1 MTALA
6 VDVRKA
12 GYYVSCRRVER
23 TRFRLWHFP
32 QYSYLCGMK
41 ALSAYRPALFLLAA
55 LVLLSAASC
64 SDRSARIVTA
74 LSAADSLMLTDPR
87 AALDILNRLDST
99 VIRKMGSRDKAFY
112 TLLRTEAK
120 YKCWLPVAEDTAIF
134 EAVKYYKKRGS
145 KSMYARAL
153 MISGA
158 ALQEIGRPVMALEAY
173 KNVEPLLEVSGE
185 YEQTGLL
192 HTRVGELYQST
203 FVDTDHA
210 VERYRRAIECFE
222 KGQVSRRLAPAYL
235 TLARVLLPYRDS
247 VLSWNDAYIKG
258 MEYARETDNLSCII
272 EGMNQKARYLQLIEK
287 DYSGAKRVSLRVLRN
302 YSVNNSYNY
311 YSDFLSIISNSY
323 AELNM
328 LDSAK
333 IYADRIPVEDAVS
346 RMVKYKLYAD
356 IAEKSKDWKLSNQY
370 FKRFYAIKDNLKNE
384 GDTSFLSEREYNIE
398 LRNLQ
403 LLHDN
408 ERYRLKTIIYMSVAF
423 IAIAGIFVAIIIF
436 RLREIRTQAR
446 RTLSKMSAVGMTIP
460 DTDMNTQ
467 MDVDIL
473 FRYIDKIIERQGSN
487 ESFLAWIKEHI
498 LLLNKILGSYYVY
511 NGNNSLSNSLSRL
524 FDECFEK
531 KNARRMMAETVEIL
545 YPGFLDH
552 LRNRYTKLTD
562 TDLYYISMMICG
574 FSSNAQQVLTG
585 NKIETIYVARSKA
598 GAKMGSNITLSK
610 ILINELHEYLNFT
623 N

>member
-1 MTALA
+1 
-6 VDVRKA
+6 
-12 GYYVSCRRVER
+12 
-23 TRFRLWHFP
+23 
-32 QYSYLCGMK
+32 MK
-41 ALSAYRPALFLLAA
+41 ALSAYRPAPFLLAA
-55 LVLLSAASC
+55 LILLSAASC
-64 SDRSARIVTA
+64 GDRSGRVTSA
-74 LSAADSLMLTDPR
+74 LSAADSLMMVQPQ
-87 AALDILNRLDST
+87 AALDTLNGLDST
-99 VIRKMGSRDKAFY
+99 EVRKMGSRDKAFY

-134 EAVKYYKKRGS
+134 EAVKYYKKRGP

-153 MISGA
+153 IVYGA
-158 ALQEIGRPVMALEAY
+158 ALQESGRPVMALEAY
-173 KNVEPLLEVSGE
+173 KTVEPILEAAGD

-192 HTRVGELYQST
+192 HTRVGELYQSR
-203 FVDTDHA
+203 FVDTDHT

-222 KGQVSRRLAPAYL
+222 KGQVTRRLAPAYL

-247 VLSWNDAYIKG
+247 VCSWNDAYVKG
-258 MEYARETDNLSCII
+258 MEYARETDNVSCII
-272 EGMNQKARYLQLIEK
+272 EGMNQKARYLQIIDK
-287 DYSGAKRVSLRVLRN
+287 DYSGAKRVSLIVLGN

-311 YSDFLSIISNSY
+311 YSDFLSIISSSY

-370 FKRFYAIKDNLKNE
+370 FKKFYAIKDSLKNE

-423 IAIAGIFVAIIIF
+423 IAIAGILVAIIIF
-436 RLREIRTQAR
+436 RLREIRIQAR
-446 RTLSKMSAVGMTIP
+446 RTLSKMTAVGMAIP
-460 DTDMNTQ
+460 DADMNTQ
-467 MDVDIL
+467 MDVDIV
-473 FRYIDKIIERQGSN
+473 FRYIDKIIERQGTN
-487 ESFLAWIKEHI
+487 ESSLAWVKEQI
-498 LLLNKILGSYYVY
+498 LLLNKILDNYYVY
-511 NGNNSLSNSLSRL
+511 NGNNSLSDRLSRL
-524 FDECFEK
+524 FEEAFDRK
-531 KNARRMMAETVEIL
+531 SARRMMERTVDIL

-562 TDLYYISMMICG
+562 TDLYYISMMVCG
-574 FSSNAQQVLTG
+574 FNSNAQQVITG

-598 GAKMGSNITLSK
+598 GAKMSGNITLSK
-610 ILINELHEYLNFT
+610 ILIKELQEYLNIAE
-623 N
+623 